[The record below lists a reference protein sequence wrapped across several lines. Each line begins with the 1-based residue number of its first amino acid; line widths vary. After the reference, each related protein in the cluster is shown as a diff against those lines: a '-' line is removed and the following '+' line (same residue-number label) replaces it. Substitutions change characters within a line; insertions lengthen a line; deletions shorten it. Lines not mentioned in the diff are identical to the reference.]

1 MYISVTWV
9 SSAKGINGVNAA
21 VYLHG
26 QSQLPTS
33 CDDSEIANHTGIQ
46 FKEKRDFPKNQVHLI
61 RAFIDIVLADNHY
74 TPSNIE
80 EALSDISRHITGDT
94 DNPFNHTWSGHGA
107 AIQMAYWINNSFP
120 APDSKRLILAMLKNT
135 LVPWLKTDVPAV
147 PPHTDDHHD
156 QTTRFSAAS

>member
-33 CDDSEIANHTGIQ
+33 CDDTEIANHTGVQ

-61 RAFIDIVLADNHY
+61 RAFVDIVLADNDY
-74 TPSNIE
+74 TPLNIE
-80 EALSDISRHITGDT
+80 DSLNDIYNQIMGDT
-94 DNPFNHTWSGHGA
+94 DNPFNHTWRGRGA
-107 AIQMAYWINNSFP
+107 EIQMAYWINNSFP

-147 PPHTDDHHD
+147 PNPTDDNSDHTAH
-156 QTTRFSAAS
+156 FSAAS